1 VLRLSYVPLFLA
13 SFFVVFLLGL
23 QSRNVNQGRYVWAVV
38 TSFWI
43 SVSNFTFVRYA
54 ATGGLTT
61 FWVSAAA
68 GCLGIASSIWTHQH
82 IIPKIERIFK
92 WQSNH

>member
-1 VLRLSYVPLFLA
+1 MTFLPLAFA

-23 QSRNVNQGRYVWAVV
+23 QSKNVNQGRYVWAVL
-38 TSFWI
+38 TSFGI

-54 ATGGLTT
+54 ATGDMVT
-61 FWVSAAA
+61 FWVSAFG
-68 GCLGIASSIWTHQH
+68 GCVGIATSIWFHQN

-92 WQSNH
+92 WRSNH